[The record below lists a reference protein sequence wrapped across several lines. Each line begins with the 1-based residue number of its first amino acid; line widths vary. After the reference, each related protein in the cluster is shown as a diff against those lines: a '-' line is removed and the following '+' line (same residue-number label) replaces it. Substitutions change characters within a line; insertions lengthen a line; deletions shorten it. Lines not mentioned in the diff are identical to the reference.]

1 MVKEVIMEPA
11 YHFMR
16 QNFFHPTDFDG
27 TKIFQIGRA
36 FCHRTSVINTHIHL
50 DLFELTIVT
59 GGKGIITINGTPLQV
74 QKNDIHLAFPRDAH
88 KIESDSADPLKYDFI
103 AFHTDDA
110 TFRQELLNIEKNYR
124 PANKRIIREEHISAL
139 VGNAIDEYST
149 TKIYSQKLLSSIF
162 YEMLI
167 YLVRAFQNITPE
179 KPTKR
184 AKNVDT
190 LCIQI
195 MNYIDNHIFTMK
207 NLEDIAP
214 VMGYCYRYLSTV
226 FKKTTSIT
234 ISRYFH
240 EKKLEVSRMMVEEG
254 DYKISEIAEKLN
266 YSTSF
271 AFSNAFSA
279 KFGCSP
285 RTYRKRHIQ
294 NALSESEK
302 KDSDLSESQ

>member
-1 MVKEVIMEPA
+1 MEPA

-214 VMGYCYRYLSTV
+214 VMGY
-226 FKKTTSIT
+226 
-234 ISRYFH
+234 
-240 EKKLEVSRMMVEEG
+240 
-254 DYKISEIAEKLN
+254 
-266 YSTSF
+266 
-271 AFSNAFSA
+271 
-279 KFGCSP
+279 
-285 RTYRKRHIQ
+285 
-294 NALSESEK
+294 
-302 KDSDLSESQ
+302 